1 MLLGII
7 TSPWSEIVTTL
18 VISTAG
24 LPAHILKRRMMG
36 KQSTARLPS
45 LVLLGLQEY
54 CTISA
59 IWQPFRLASMPSGDN
74 LNGQK

>member
-24 LPAHILKRRMMG
+24 LPAHLYG
-36 KQSTARLPS
+36 KGWKIMK
-45 LVLLGLQEY
+45 LVG
-54 CTISA
+54 SA
-59 IWQPFRLASMPSGDN
+59 LTF
-74 LNGQK
+74 